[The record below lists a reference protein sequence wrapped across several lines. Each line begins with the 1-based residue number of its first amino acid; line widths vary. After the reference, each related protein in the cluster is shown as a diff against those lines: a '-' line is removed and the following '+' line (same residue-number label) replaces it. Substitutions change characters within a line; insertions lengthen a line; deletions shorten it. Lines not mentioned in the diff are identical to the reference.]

1 MEERNLYAKI
11 KDAQRGDEEAREQII
26 AGYQVFLRQMVAKYG
41 FGNEDITSRDEYS
54 VALIALNEAID
65 SYKAGLRSFS
75 SFAAEVIKKR
85 LIDYHRS
92 QKRHRQQMVPLEQ
105 ATFYQA
111 GQPRTADTAGAQKW
125 EEQMETRAEI
135 EALVKKLR
143 QHGIELGDLIQETP
157 RHADS
162 RRLCIHIARTIAKEE
177 ELRQHFVK
185 YGTMPLAR
193 LVKQAGVNIKTIQ
206 RHRRYIIALTEILLS
221 DLEILKGYIEQASQG
236 GGKHGQ

>member
-11 KDAQRGDEEAREQII
+11 KDAQQGDEAAREEII
-26 AGYQVFLRQMVAKYG
+26 AGHQVFLRQMVSKYG

-65 SYKAGLRSFS
+65 SYKAGWRSFS

-92 QKRHRQQMVPLEQ
+92 QRRYRQQVVSLEQ
-105 ATFYQA
+105 AAFYQA
-111 GQPRTADTAGAQKW
+111 GQTRTADIAGAQKW

-143 QHGIELGDLIQETP
+143 QHGVELADLIRETP

-162 RRLCIHIARTIAKEE
+162 RRLCIHIARTMAKEE
-177 ELRQHFVK
+177 ELRRHFIK
-185 YGTMPLAR
+185 YGTLPLAGLAKR
-193 LVKQAGVNIKTIQ
+193 AGVNTKTVQ

-236 GGKHGQ
+236 GGNYGD